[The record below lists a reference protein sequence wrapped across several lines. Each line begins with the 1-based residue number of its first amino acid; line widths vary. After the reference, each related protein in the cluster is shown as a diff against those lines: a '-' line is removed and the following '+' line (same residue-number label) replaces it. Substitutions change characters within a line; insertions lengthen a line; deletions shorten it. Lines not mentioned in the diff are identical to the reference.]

1 MVRHGNTIATFVTG
15 FVGSLLAIVIKAIID
30 HRSKVANPEA
40 PTVEQRL
47 AAIDERLGPAGQ
59 GDGTVIGRITAME
72 GMITAVEGRITTL
85 VGTIEEVA
93 ARVATSVPKR
103 PVRPSFA

>member
-1 MVRHGNTIATFVTG
+1 
-15 FVGSLLAIVIKAIID
+15 
-30 HRSKVANPEA
+30 VANPEA
-40 PTVEQRL
+40 PTVEQ
-47 AAIDERLGPAGQ
+47 LGPAGQ

-72 GMITAVEGRITTL
+72 GRITAVEGRITTL